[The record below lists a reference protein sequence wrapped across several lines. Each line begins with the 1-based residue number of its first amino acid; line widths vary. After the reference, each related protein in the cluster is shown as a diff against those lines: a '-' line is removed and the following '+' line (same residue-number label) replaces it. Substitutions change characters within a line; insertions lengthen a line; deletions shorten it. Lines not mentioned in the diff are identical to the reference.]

1 MSFLISSR
9 VELGKPHRLNEEKAM
24 PNQDRTR
31 SQTQQQGKRQPP
43 PASGDGK
50 SEQDQRDLSSQRQS
64 QSSSDEDIESGEG
77 VEIGDPIPEDNRTIR
92 ARGETGEDED
102 LPEDTGNIEGSS
114 SERH

>member
-9 VELGKPHRLNEEKAM
+9 VESNKPHRRNEEQAM
-24 PNQDRTR
+24 TNPDRTS

-43 PASGDGK
+43 PASGDDK
-50 SEQDQRDLSSQRQS
+50 SEQDQRDMSSQQQS
-64 QSSSDEDIESGEG
+64 QSSDEEIESGDG
-77 VEIGDPIPEDNRTIR
+77 VEIGDPVPEDNRTIR

-102 LPEDTGNIEGSS
+102 LPEDTGDIEGSS